1 MDKVRTLVIEDEPV
15 VIRNKIDAGIM
26 TLSDAEL
33 EDDDDEQ
40 D

>member
-33 EDDDDEQ
+33 ENDEQ